1 LTELNAEAAFTR
13 EVVTAGTNAPT
24 MFGRENP
31 SKPRH
36 LITEK
41 GEDADITIYSKK
53 DRSIRNLGT

>member
-1 LTELNAEAAFTR
+1 LTELNAETAFTR
-13 EVVTAGTNAPT
+13 EAATAGANAPT

-41 GEDADITIYSKK
+41 GEDADITIFLSKT
-53 DRSIRNLGT
+53 SVL